1 MQEIPKLSEPKDMLL
16 MVLGSILGGNITLL
30 IIKALPLSQATLAS
44 AIMLASLIVTC
55 ASIATPVFWWMGVG
69 AIAGIIIGLG
79 GDMSGT
85 LAENKT
91 PIDLNLRLTLV
102 AFQGAAGLLSGIVL
116 GRRIHQPHLPT
127 LKEFISSLSALT
139 VGIFAVVVTIRF
151 VMEGLEPARTLSS
164 RLSATTT
171 ILITLL
177 AIPGALGYLLAE
189 HFTQAKRR

>member
-1 MQEIPKLSEPKDMLL
+1 MQEIPKLSEPKDTLL
-16 MVLGSILGGNITLL
+16 MAIGSILGGSITLVL
-30 IIKALPLSQATLAS
+30 IKALPLSQATLAS
-44 AIMLASLIVTC
+44 AIVLAALTVTC

-69 AIAGIIIGLG
+69 AIAGLIIGMG
-79 GDMSGT
+79 GVMAGT

-91 PIDLNLRLTLV
+91 PIDLNLRFALV
-102 AFQGAAGLLSGIVL
+102 SFQGAAGLLCGIVL

-151 VMEGLEPARTLSS
+151 VMDGLESARTLSS

-171 ILITLL
+171 IMITLL
-177 AIPGALGYLLAE
+177 AIPGALGYLIAE
-189 HFTQAKRR
+189 HVTQANRR